1 VVGFFELPEAL
12 PRGQHGLSRDQVQT
26 IQRERSLRAVTELL
40 AERGYA
46 SVRIADV
53 CERAGISHAT
63 FYDLFS
69 GKEDCMCSAYERYL
83 EVVWRTAAAAGARKT
98 KTWREF
104 IQASLDAYFDVL
116 AGDPVVARAFHVEM
130 RAIGPEAGRRQAAAL
145 RAFAEDRMRAER
157 RLRKTDPLLKQRPF
171 TVHMGS
177 VQVVRAMAREELEA
191 VAEPDFRQLRADLV
205 EWFVAS
211 WYGGKDGHDPAA
223 VAVLEAPAHE
233 A

>member
-1 VVGFFELPEAL
+1 VGFFELPEAL
-12 PRGQHGLSRDQVQT
+12 PRGQHRLSRDEVQA
-26 IQRERSLRAVTELL
+26 IQRERALRAVTELL

-46 SVRIADV
+46 SVRIAEV

-83 EVVWRTAAAAGARKT
+83 EVVWRRAAAAGARKT
-98 KTWREF
+98 ATWREF
-104 IQASLDAYFDVL
+104 IQASLDAYFEVL
-116 AGDPVVARAFHVEM
+116 ASDPVVARAFHVEM

-177 VQVVRAMAREELEA
+177 VHVVRAMARDELEA
-191 VAEPDFRQLRADLV
+191 VPEPDFRQLCADLV

-211 WYGGKDGHDPAA
+211 WYG
-223 VAVLEAPAHE
+223 EEPAHDTDSDSTSHPPSSE
-233 A
+233 T